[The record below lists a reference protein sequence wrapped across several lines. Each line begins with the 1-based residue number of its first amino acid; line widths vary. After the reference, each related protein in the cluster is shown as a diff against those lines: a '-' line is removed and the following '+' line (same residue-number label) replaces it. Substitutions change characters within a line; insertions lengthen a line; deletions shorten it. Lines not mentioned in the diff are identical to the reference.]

1 MISRSSIIKYLPA
14 LLLFLLLIVSFLPFY
29 TDGSS
34 VLYPFTKSLFS
45 RICHGISDR
54 CFEINGMS
62 LHLCSRCLGIYS
74 GLFAG
79 SITILFLNNRM
90 TVFTKRRYL
99 LIAFS
104 PILIH
109 KLLELLSIVDYSKLW
124 ALISGILSGYLIFL
138 YIGNRFL
145 INFSKRSD
153 G

>member
-1 MISRSSIIKYLPA
+1 MISRSSIIRYLPT

-79 SITILFLNNRM
+79 SITILFLKKPDDCFYQKKIP
-90 TVFTKRRYL
+90 VYSL
-99 LIAFS
+99 LTHPDS
-104 PILIH
+104 
-109 KLLELLSIVDYSKLW
+109 
-124 ALISGILSGYLIFL
+124 
-138 YIGNRFL
+138 
-145 INFSKRSD
+145 
-153 G
+153 

>member
-1 MISRSSIIKYLPA
+1 MISRQSLIRYLPA
-14 LLLFLLLIVSFLPFY
+14 ILLFLLLVVSFLPFY

-34 VLYPFTKSLFS
+34 IVYPFTKSLFT
-45 RICHGISDR
+45 RICHGMADR
-54 CFEINGMS
+54 CFEIDGIP

-79 SITILFLNNRM
+79 SITILFLKNQI
-90 TVFTKRRYL
+90 VSLTKRRYL

-104 PILIH
+104 PILIN
-109 KLLELLSIVDYSKLW
+109 KLLELFTIIDYSKVW

-145 INFSKRSD
+145 INFSKKK
-153 G
+153 

>member
-1 MISRSSIIKYLPA
+1 
-14 LLLFLLLIVSFLPFY
+14 
-29 TDGSS
+29 
-34 VLYPFTKSLFS
+34 
-45 RICHGISDR
+45 
-54 CFEINGMS
+54 
-62 LHLCSRCLGIYS
+62 
-74 GLFAG
+74 
-79 SITILFLNNRM
+79 M